1 MNVVFPRAR
10 AVVNA
15 GGKQEPSATLFGRPD
30 LEARTEGPLQPM
42 NGEEEGESSSER
54 LAQLSQGGCADSFEK
69 LVSRYENQIFNFLR
83 RFTRNPQD
91 AEDLTQETFVK
102 AYRSLPRYAP
112 SLAFAP
118 WLFTIARRTAASHF
132 RSSRQFE
139 ALPTEN
145 EGTAENPATLL
156 ESKDEQKSLWKLI
169 RTLKAKQAEAV
180 WLRYAEGFSVEETA
194 RIMQTNRV
202 YVKVLLHRAR
212 TNLSRLL
219 AARGIKPKHEGQKEG
234 PIKI

>member
-10 AVVNA
+10 AVANA
-15 GGKQEPSATLFGRPD
+15 GGRQEPSATLFGRPD
-30 LEARTEGPLQPM
+30 LEARSEGSPQSM
-42 NGEEEGESSSER
+42 NGKEEGESSSER
-54 LAQLSQGGCADSFEK
+54 LAQLSQGGCAESFEK
-69 LVSRYENQIFNFLR
+69 LVSRYENHIFNFLL

-102 AYRSLPRYAP
+102 AYRSLPRYRS

-139 ALPTEN
+139 ALPAES
-145 EGTAENPATLL
+145 EGSGENPATLL

-169 RTLKAKQAEAV
+169 QTLKAKQAEAV

-219 AARGIKPKHEGQKEG
+219 AARGITSEYAGKKAPTQHE
-234 PIKI
+234 